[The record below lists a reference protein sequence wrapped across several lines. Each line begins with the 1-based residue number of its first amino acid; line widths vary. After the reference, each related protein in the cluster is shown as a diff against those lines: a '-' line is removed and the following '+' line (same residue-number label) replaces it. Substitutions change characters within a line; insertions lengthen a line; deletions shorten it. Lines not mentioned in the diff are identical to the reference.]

1 MELRDFKNFFCSFES
16 KLECAFLSQKKQGG
30 EEKLKFDG
38 TPVWHFFSRNT
49 LKYLP
54 TQAH

>member
-38 TPVWHFFSRNT
+38 TG
-49 LKYLP
+49 
-54 TQAH
+54 